1 MVTTLVRPPGSLIKL
16 MITWPSA
23 TRRQNT
29 TASCVGEC
37 LTVRLS
43 RCPSLSPPD
52 GWLPSFRS
60 HAHSKTSRS
69 CNDEVKNAGVVFF
82 FQPPFYFFVQKIS
95 IVVSLIERNYKTSL
109 KSFIKL
115 YGCSVVFFKVSMTL

>member
-1 MVTTLVRPPGSLIKL
+1 MATALVRSPGNLIKS
-16 MITWPSA
+16 MITWPA
-23 TRRQNT
+23 ARRRQNT

-52 GWLPSFRS
+52 GWLQSFRS

-82 FQPPFYFFVQKIS
+82 FQPPFYPFVQRIS
-95 IVVSLIERNYKTSL
+95 IVVSLIGRNYKN
-109 KSFIKL
+109 KSKKFHKTFWL
-115 YGCSVVFFKVSMTL
+115 FRDFL